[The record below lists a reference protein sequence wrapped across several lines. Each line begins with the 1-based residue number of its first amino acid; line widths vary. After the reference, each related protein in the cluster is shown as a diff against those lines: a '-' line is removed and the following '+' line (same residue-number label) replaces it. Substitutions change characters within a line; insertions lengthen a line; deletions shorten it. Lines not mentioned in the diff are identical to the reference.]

1 MSKKTS
7 NILEEV
13 PRKIK
18 IFVFLLMFIMGIGI
32 LGFKFLEK
40 VTIQQAFIRTAE
52 SFAFI
57 FNAEA
62 GLSKSLEIFLALFGV
77 FLLWWIFWGFF
88 DIVSEGALSEYLKT
102 SRFFSKLGKM
112 KDHYIIAGGG
122 RVGEEMAQ
130 SFSKS
135 KKPFIMIE
143 KDEEKVAKLKK
154 KGFAVLHGDVEE
166 PDEEV
171 LKQAN
176 VKDAKAI
183 ILAMPETEKN
193 LLVTL
198 MAKEIN
204 PNIDVYARAD
214 NAAFVSKLKKAGAKT
229 VIVPEV
235 AAAEKL
241 LKEIT

>member
-7 NILEEV
+7 NVLEEV
-13 PRKIK
+13 PKKIK
-18 IFVFLLMFIMGIGI
+18 IFVSLFIFIIALGVIGFI
-32 LGFKFLEK
+32 CIEGLTVK
-40 VTIQQAFIRTAE
+40 QAFIETAE

-57 FNAEA
+57 FHAEA
-62 GLSKSLEIFLALFGV
+62 GLGRALEIFLSLFGV

-88 DIVSEGALSEYLKT
+88 DIVSEGSLSEYLKT
-102 SRFFSKLGKM
+102 SGLFSRLGKM

-143 KDEEKVAKLKK
+143 KDEEKVSKLKK